1 MLIKTQKLN
10 GETYFVIS
18 EKVCAWEIRESVRN
32 GMARVDLWAFTGN
45 ECCDPLWM
53 GAFESVQKATDWL
66 GMMQVGMTS
75 GRQFMA
81 VPSLSEQNIEKECA
95 TWD

>member
-1 MLIKTQKLN
+1 MLIKTQKTNN
-10 GETYFVIS
+10 GTHYVNP
-18 EKVCAWEIRESVRN
+18 EKVCMWEVRESSINENPIV
-32 GMARVDLWAFTGN
+32 VLWAFTGN